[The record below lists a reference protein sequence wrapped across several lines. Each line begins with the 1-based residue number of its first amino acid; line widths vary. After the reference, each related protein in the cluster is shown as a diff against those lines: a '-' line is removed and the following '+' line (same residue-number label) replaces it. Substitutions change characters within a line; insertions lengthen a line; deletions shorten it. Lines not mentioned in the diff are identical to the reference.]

1 MTSNTDSAIDPAALK
16 RLRELRTDIEK
27 RNEARGR
34 SAGLHWAQHKAKADQ
49 LERVAKIPCEAMTD
63 GQDGTARMLL
73 ASAVSGDDRLSFRR
87 IGDVLESCFG
97 CGPDD
102 LPTFDAIVGF
112 MDGARTVHNEM
123 TH

>member
-1 MTSNTDSAIDPAALK
+1 MTGKTDNAIDPAALK
-16 RLRELRTDIEK
+16 RLPESKAEVEK

-34 SAGLHWAQHKAKADQ
+34 SAGLHWAQHKAEADE
-49 LERVAKIPCEAMTD
+49 LERVAKIPDEAMNG

-73 ASAVSGDDRLSFRR
+73 ASAVSGDDRLGFGG
-87 IGDVLESCFG
+87 IGDVPKSCFG

-112 MDGARTVHNEM
+112 IDGARAVHNEV
-123 TH
+123 

>member
-1 MTSNTDSAIDPAALK
+1 MTSNTDSAIDPAVLK

-73 ASAVSGDDRLSFRR
+73 AYAVS
-87 IGDVLESCFG
+87 GDVLESCFG

-112 MDGARTVHNEM
+112 MDGARTVYNEM